1 METKAQENEA
11 REASTYDFVHPDHKL
26 SSRWPMLDLVNGA
39 TASRFAQALGSRL
52 QFSMKGVGQPATH
65 TRYSEFV
72 ESLEATTLVHEI
84 ALHPLPGVLWF
95 CIDASII
102 YALVDAY
109 FGGSGR
115 LIEQEKLRIMSG
127 TERRVLTH
135 VLDALSEGLEAA
147 WAQVAP
153 AVPSLVQFVANER
166 LGRAATSQVVVC
178 TDLQLSWGDVEAP
191 VRLAYP
197 YSMLEPIGA
206 KLERDE
212 RMRPA
217 EDRVFSDAIGRELLH
232 CELDVHGVLGETRM
246 TLAQLLA
253 MKPGD
258 FIPLRDVQTVCFKSD
273 DMPLFDA
280 RVGVSN
286 GRVSASLSHWHLRR
300 SPDA

>member
-1 METKAQENEA
+1 MESVA

-26 SSRWPMLDLVNGA
+26 SPRWPILDLVNGA
-39 TASRFAQALGSRL
+39 TASRFAQALGTRL
-52 QFSMKGVGQPATH
+52 QFPLRGIGQPVTH
-65 TRYSEFV
+65 ARYSDFV
-72 ESLEATTLVHEI
+72 ENLKATSLVHEI

-95 CIDASII
+95 CIDASVV

-115 LIEQEKLRIMSG
+115 LVEQEKPRIMSG

-135 VLDALSEGLEAA
+135 VLDSLTESLEAA
-147 WAQVAP
+147 WAQVIP
-153 AVPSLVQFVANER
+153 AKPTLVQFIARER
-166 LGRAATSQVVVC
+166 LGRAAHGQVVVF
-178 TDLQLSWGDVEAP
+178 TDLMVSWGDYEAP

-197 YSMLEPIGA
+197 YSMLEPVGA

-212 RMRPA
+212 HTQPA
-217 EDRVFSDAIGRELLH
+217 QDRAFSDAIGRELLE
-232 CELDVHGVLGETRM
+232 CELEVHGVLGETRM
-246 TLAQLLA
+246 TMGQLLA

-258 FIPLRDVQTVCFKSD
+258 FIPLRDVQTVCFKSE

-300 SPDA
+300 GNDA